1 MKLPSDDSK
10 KNRNN
15 RTNLTIA
22 ILTGQVGVL
31 TLVIVL
37 AAVFGGMALD
47 KVFGTRPWITIGLI
61 IVSLPVSLFLMIF
74 IARRAVRKLKTSVSG
89 KTIEED
95 AIGEDS

>member
-1 MKLPSDDSK
+1 MKLQTEDSK
-10 KNRNN
+10 KNKNN

-37 AAVFGGMALD
+37 TAVLGGLALD
-47 KVFGTRPWITIGLI
+47 DYFGTRPWITVGLI
-61 IVSLPVSLFLMIF
+61 IISLPVSLFLMIF
-74 IARRAVRKLKTSVSG
+74 IARRAVRKLKTSESG
-89 KTIEED
+89 KTNEED